1 MKMIVIADES
11 WGIGADGDLLVQLPE
26 DMKFFRETTK
36 GNVIIL
42 GRKTLQ
48 SFPMSK
54 PLPNRVNIVITRDK
68 NFSAEGTIVVN
79 SIEDAVKLYNEKYSH
94 LEGFVAGGGTIYR
107 QMLKYCDTAL
117 VTKMKMKFPSA
128 QVFIDNL
135 DEHDEWALAEESAV
149 KYQGDM
155 EFKFTTYKRV

>member
-1 MKMIVIADES
+1 MLFRS
-11 WGIGADGDLLVQLPE
+11 IGADGDLLVHLPE
-26 DMKFFRETTK
+26 DMKFFRQTTE

-48 SFPMSK
+48 SFPMAK
-54 PLPNRVNIVITRDK
+54 PLPNRVNIVITRDE
-68 NFSAEGTIVVN
+68 NFSAEGTVIVN
-79 SIEDAVKLYNEKYSH
+79 SIEEAVEVYNEKYSH
-94 LEGFVAGGGTIYR
+94 LEAFVAGGGTIYK
-107 QMLKYCDTAL
+107 QMLKYCDAAL

-135 DEHDEWALAEESAV
+135 DEHSEWVLAEESDT
-149 KYQGDM
+149 KYQGDL